1 MAKTLKDVIN
11 DIDEVKKSM
20 AEKPVEKSADEAEK
34 TAHKD
39 ESDLKDQEEATKSQE
54 AEKNVKE
61 LKVSDDNEKAV
72 KKIEKDDDEDSD
84 DDVQESATKSKKKE
98 ECGGSVD
105 ESVKSTDGKV
115 EEARAKQAKELSGVE
130 DPKGHEE
137 ASKSIDAQAAL
148 DALSKAV
155 DTMAEM
161 QKSYIKQSESLM
173 EITKKSVAQPEI
185 EKSVESDT
193 EKSSKCDTEKT
204 DKACDTEKTDKAC
217 GGKKSEKSA
226 KEEKCDVD
234 DANDEDDEK
243 SAKKSVEPAEDN
255 IEKSIPEGKAV
266 ANPEAVEDEADTTEK
281 SLKMGE
287 FKDVIL
293 KSISNVQGVEDQFG
307 LNTEKSLKSLY
318 GKVRDIDDDKAVS
331 DDLVEEY
338 NRI

>member
-1 MAKTLKDVIN
+1 MAKTLKDVVN

-20 AEKPVEKSADEAEK
+20 TEKSVEKSADEAEK

-54 AEKNVKE
+54 AEKSVKE
-61 LKVSDDNEKAV
+61 LKVSDDNEKAA
-72 KKIEKDDDEDSD
+72 KKVEKDDDEDSD

-98 ECGGSVD
+98 KCGGSVD

-173 EITKKSVAQPEI
+173 EIAKKSVAQPEI
-185 EKSVESDT
+185 EKSVEPDA
-193 EKSSKCDTEKT
+193 EKSAKKCDAE
-204 DKACDTEKTDKAC
+204 
-217 GGKKSEKSA
+217 KSEKST
-226 KEEKCDVD
+226 KEENCDVD

-243 SAKKSVEPAEDN
+243 SAKKSVESAEDN

-266 ANPEAVEDEADTTEK
+266 ANPEAVEDEADTAEK

-307 LNTEKSLKSLY
+307 LNTEKSLKILY
-318 GKVRDIDDDKAVS
+318 GKVRDLDDDKAVS